1 MRAITETMSSSGI
14 RISPNIRHP
23 LIRLKLRQAPE
34 VVKLNRRSHDHFA
47 VVDPELD
54 DCLSCNSVILEKTC
68 RTDPTDQFQWGAI
81 TRTSIDTDVESDTI
95 GPPHR
100 WLPWLLLAIC
110 LTSLFYQLGTA
121 GLFEPDEGR
130 NAEKAREILLLND
143 WITPHEDF
151 FPVLDKPMFFY
162 WLIAI
167 SYKAFGVNEWTARLP
182 SVLAALG
189 CFALVYSFARIR
201 WGPWEALWSGL
212 ILISGV
218 EFFILS
224 RVVIFDM
231 SLTFCIT
238 LALYSFYQAAHA
250 NATMQRRIY
259 CVVMYGAL
267 AAGTLIKGLVGL
279 LIPGLIIF
287 FYLLIANRWAILG
300 SLNLVPGGLLFLA
313 LVIPWYLLAEARN
326 SGFIRYYLW
335 DEHFGR
341 CATPSFDREQPWY
354 FFLGVLVVGFLPWSA
369 LLPSVIRR
377 YWAHPLDDEKI
388 FLIVWSTVPLILFSV
403 SHSKLPH
410 YILPIFPALSILTAT
425 ALPSMFENRAHIIVR
440 PLAVFWALQSFSILY
455 LVLGLI
461 WPMILPDGIRDAF
474 ISIKWSIGLYAIIC
488 LATLTALGLDKIAK
502 LWRSQST
509 VFAIHA
515 AGVFFFLILV
525 AQIMVAISRDRSAQ
539 EIARAVA
546 TRSYA
551 DTQVVLYDT
560 YLTGMPFYLRA
571 QRPVWIVT
579 HANKKKTVLGN
590 FYVATHRTWP
600 DTRWGKALFDLD
612 EFRHVWEES
621 DTPLLIIVKQKNI
634 SRMEKEIGASPRRL
648 TSIDEYVLMSNSQL
662 SASGAHE

>member
-1 MRAITETMSSSGI
+1 
-14 RISPNIRHP
+14 
-23 LIRLKLRQAPE
+23 
-34 VVKLNRRSHDHFA
+34 V
-47 VVDPELD
+47 
-54 DCLSCNSVILEKTC
+54 SVTTQNL
-68 RTDPTDQFQWGAI
+68 
-81 TRTSIDTDVESDTI
+81 IDTGVESESVE
-95 GPPHR
+95 PPHR
-100 WLPWLLLAIC
+100 WLFWLLFAVC
-110 LTSLFYQLGTA
+110 LTTLFYQLGTA

-143 WITPHEDF
+143 WVTPHEDF

-167 SYKAFGVNEWTARLP
+167 SYKAFGVNEWAARLP

-250 NATMQRRIY
+250 DDPMRRRVY
-259 CVVMYGAL
+259 CVLMYGAL
-267 AAGTLIKGLVGL
+267 AAGTLVKGLVGL
-279 LIPGLIIF
+279 LIPGLVIF
-287 FYLLIANRWAILG
+287 FYVLIANRWSILR
-300 SLNLVPGGLLFLA
+300 SVYPIPGALLFLA
-313 LVIPWYLLAEARN
+313 LVGPWYLLAEARN
-326 SGFIRYYLW
+326 AGFLRYYLW

-341 CATPSFDREQPWY
+341 FATASFDREQSWC
-354 FFLGVLVVGFLPWSA
+354 FFLAVLVVGFLPWST
-369 LLPSVIRR
+369 LLPSVIRS
-377 YWAHPLDDEKI
+377 YWSQSLDDRKI
-388 FLIVWSTVPLILFSV
+388 FLLSWSILPLILFSL
-403 SHSKLPH
+403 SSSKLAH

-425 ALPSMFENRAHIIVR
+425 TLTGMFQKRGYDVKR
-440 PLAVFWALQSFSILY
+440 PLAFVWVLQSLNILY

-461 WPMILPDGIRDAF
+461 WPAILPARIRDSLAPMSWY
-474 ISIKWSIGLYAIIC
+474 IAVYAIIC
-488 LATLTALGLDKIAK
+488 LVILIALVWRKAAK

-509 VFAIHA
+509 VFAVHA
-515 AGVFFFLILV
+515 LGAFFFLILLS
-525 AQIMVAISRDRSAQ
+525 QMMVAISRDRSAQ

-546 TRSYA
+546 ARA
-551 DTQVVLYDT
+551 DAETQVVLYDT
-560 YLTGMPFYLRA
+560 YLTGMPFYLSA

-590 FYVATHRTWP
+590 FYVATHRAWP

-612 EFRHVWEES
+612 EFRQVWEK
-621 DTPLLIIVKQKNI
+621 DVTPLLIIVKQKNI

-648 TSIDEYVLMSNSQL
+648 TSVDEYVLMSNRHL
-662 SASGAHE
+662 TGNPAHD

>member
-1 MRAITETMSSSGI
+1 VSATTQSSINTG
-14 RISPNIRHP
+14 
-23 LIRLKLRQAPE
+23 
-34 VVKLNRRSHDHFA
+34 
-47 VVDPELD
+47 
-54 DCLSCNSVILEKTC
+54 
-68 RTDPTDQFQWGAI
+68 
-81 TRTSIDTDVESDTI
+81 VESDTI
-95 GPPHR
+95 EPPHR
-100 WLPWLLLAIC
+100 WLPWLLLAVC

-143 WITPHEDF
+143 WITPHENF

-167 SYKAFGVNEWTARLP
+167 SYKAFGVNEWAARLA

-212 ILISGV
+212 ILINGA

-250 NATMQRRIY
+250 SETVQRRIY
-259 CVVMYGAL
+259 CLLMYGAL
-267 AAGTLIKGLVGL
+267 AVGTLIKGLVGL

-287 FYLLIANRWAILG
+287 FYLLIANRWSILG
-300 SLNLVPGGLLFLA
+300 SIYLIPGVLLSLA
-313 LVIPWYLLAEARN
+313 LVTPWYLLAESRN

-341 CATPSFDREQPWY
+341 FATASFDREQPWY
-354 FFLGVLVVGFLPWSA
+354 FFLGVLVVGFLPWST
-369 LLPSVIRR
+369 LLPSVMRR
-377 YWAHPLDDEKI
+377 YWSQPLDDRKI
-388 FLIVWSTVPLILFSV
+388 FLIVWSTVPLVLFSV

-425 ALPSMFENRAHIIVR
+425 TLSCMFQNRAHNIKR
-440 PLAVFWALQSFSILY
+440 PLALFWALQSLSVLY
-455 LVLGLI
+455 LVLGSI
-461 WPMILPDGIRDAF
+461 WPVILPDPIRGAF
-474 ISIKWSIGLYAIIC
+474 VSMKWSIGVYAIIC
-488 LATLTALGLDKIAK
+488 LAILIALGSGKIAK

-509 VFAIHA
+509 VFAVHA
-515 AGVFFFLILV
+515 LGAFFFLILL
-525 AQIMVAISRDRSAQ
+525 AQIMISISRDRSAQ

-546 TRSYA
+546 ARTYA

-571 QRPVWIVT
+571 QKPVWIVT

-600 DTRWGKALFDLD
+600 DTRWGKALFNLD
-612 EFRHVWEES
+612 EFRQVWEKN

-634 SRMEKEIGASPRRL
+634 SRMEKEIGDSPRRL
-648 TSIDEYVLMSNSQL
+648 TRIDEYVLMSNRQL
-662 SASGAHE
+662 SANRENE

>member
-1 MRAITETMSSSGI
+1 MSATTQSSINTG
-14 RISPNIRHP
+14 
-23 LIRLKLRQAPE
+23 
-34 VVKLNRRSHDHFA
+34 
-47 VVDPELD
+47 
-54 DCLSCNSVILEKTC
+54 
-68 RTDPTDQFQWGAI
+68 
-81 TRTSIDTDVESDTI
+81 VESDTI
-95 GPPHR
+95 EPPHR
-100 WLPWLLLAIC
+100 WLPWLLLAVC
-110 LTSLFYQLGTA
+110 LTSLLYQLGTA

-143 WITPHEDF
+143 WITPHENF

-167 SYKAFGVNEWTARLP
+167 SYKAFGVNEWAARLA

-212 ILISGV
+212 ILINGA

-250 NATMQRRIY
+250 SETVKRRIY
-259 CVVMYGAL
+259 CLLMYGAL
-267 AAGTLIKGLVGL
+267 AVGTLIKGLVGL

-287 FYLLIANRWAILG
+287 FYLLIANRWSILG
-300 SLNLVPGGLLFLA
+300 SIYLIPGVLLSLA
-313 LVIPWYLLAEARN
+313 LVTPWYLLAESRN

-341 CATPSFDREQPWY
+341 FATASFDREQPWY
-354 FFLGVLVVGFLPWSA
+354 FFLGVLVVGFLPWST
-369 LLPSVIRR
+369 LLPSVMRR
-377 YWAHPLDDEKI
+377 YWSQPLDDRKI
-388 FLIVWSTVPLILFSV
+388 FLIVWSTVPLVLFSV

-425 ALPSMFENRAHIIVR
+425 TLSCMFQNRAHNIKR
-440 PLAVFWALQSFSILY
+440 PLALFWALQSLSVLY
-455 LVLGLI
+455 LVLGSI
-461 WPMILPDGIRDAF
+461 WPVILPDPIRGAF
-474 ISIKWSIGLYAIIC
+474 VSMKWSIGVYAIIC
-488 LATLTALGLDKIAK
+488 LAILIALGSGKIAK

-509 VFAIHA
+509 VFAVHA
-515 AGVFFFLILV
+515 LGAFFFLILL
-525 AQIMVAISRDRSAQ
+525 AQIMISISRDRSAQ

-546 TRSYA
+546 ARTYA

-571 QRPVWIVT
+571 QKPVWIVT

-600 DTRWGKALFDLD
+600 DTRWGKALFNLD
-612 EFRHVWEES
+612 EFRQVWEKN

-634 SRMEKEIGASPRRL
+634 SRMEKEIGDSPRRL
-648 TSIDEYVLMSNSQL
+648 TRIDEYVLMSNRQL
-662 SASGAHE
+662 SANRENE

>member
-1 MRAITETMSSSGI
+1 
-14 RISPNIRHP
+14 
-23 LIRLKLRQAPE
+23 
-34 VVKLNRRSHDHFA
+34 V
-47 VVDPELD
+47 
-54 DCLSCNSVILEKTC
+54 SVTTQNL
-68 RTDPTDQFQWGAI
+68 
-81 TRTSIDTDVESDTI
+81 IDTGVESESVE
-95 GPPHR
+95 PPHR
-100 WLPWLLLAIC
+100 WLFWLLFAVC
-110 LTSLFYQLGTA
+110 LTTLFYQLGTA

-143 WITPHEDF
+143 WVTPHEDF

-167 SYKAFGVNEWTARLP
+167 SYKAFGVNEWAARLP

-189 CFALVYSFARIR
+189 CFALIYSFARIR

-250 NATMQRRIY
+250 DDPMRRRVY
-259 CVVMYGAL
+259 CVLMYGAL
-267 AAGTLIKGLVGL
+267 AAGTLVKGLVGL
-279 LIPGLIIF
+279 LIPGLVIF
-287 FYLLIANRWAILG
+287 FYVLIANRWSILR
-300 SLNLVPGGLLFLA
+300 SVYPIPGALLFLA
-313 LVIPWYLLAEARN
+313 LVGPWYLLAEARN
-326 SGFIRYYLW
+326 AGFLRYYLW

-341 CATPSFDREQPWY
+341 FATASFDREQSWC
-354 FFLGVLVVGFLPWSA
+354 FFLAVLVVGFLPWST
-369 LLPSVIRR
+369 LLPSVIRS
-377 YWAHPLDDEKI
+377 YWSQSLDDRKI
-388 FLIVWSTVPLILFSV
+388 FLLSWSILPLILFSL
-403 SHSKLPH
+403 SSSKLAH

-425 ALPSMFENRAHIIVR
+425 TLTGMFQKRGYDVKR
-440 PLAVFWALQSFSILY
+440 PLAFVWVLQSLNILY

-461 WPMILPDGIRDAF
+461 WPAILPARIRDSLAPMSWY
-474 ISIKWSIGLYAIIC
+474 IAVYAIIC
-488 LATLTALGLDKIAK
+488 LVILIALVWRKAAK

-509 VFAIHA
+509 VFAVHA
-515 AGVFFFLILV
+515 LGAFFFLILLS
-525 AQIMVAISRDRSAQ
+525 QMMVAISRDRSAQ

-546 TRSYA
+546 ARA
-551 DTQVVLYDT
+551 DAETQVVLYDT
-560 YLTGMPFYLRA
+560 YLTGMPFYLSA

-590 FYVATHRTWP
+590 FYVATHRAWP

-612 EFRHVWEES
+612 EFRQVWEK
-621 DTPLLIIVKQKNI
+621 DVTPLLIIVKQKNI

-648 TSIDEYVLMSNSQL
+648 TSVDEYVLMSNRHL
-662 SASGAHE
+662 TGNPAHD

>member
-1 MRAITETMSSSGI
+1 VSATTQSSINTG
-14 RISPNIRHP
+14 
-23 LIRLKLRQAPE
+23 
-34 VVKLNRRSHDHFA
+34 
-47 VVDPELD
+47 
-54 DCLSCNSVILEKTC
+54 
-68 RTDPTDQFQWGAI
+68 
-81 TRTSIDTDVESDTI
+81 VESDTI
-95 GPPHR
+95 EPPHR
-100 WLPWLLLAIC
+100 WLPWLLLAVC

-143 WITPHEDF
+143 WITPHENF

-167 SYKAFGVNEWTARLP
+167 SYKAFGVNEWAARLA

-212 ILISGV
+212 ILINGA

-250 NATMQRRIY
+250 SEKVKRRIY
-259 CVVMYGAL
+259 CLLMYGAL
-267 AAGTLIKGLVGL
+267 AVGTLIKGLVGL

-287 FYLLIANRWAILG
+287 FYLLIANRWSILG
-300 SLNLVPGGLLFLA
+300 SIYLIPGVLLSLA
-313 LVIPWYLLAEARN
+313 LVTPWYLLAESRN

-341 CATPSFDREQPWY
+341 FATASFDREQPWY
-354 FFLGVLVVGFLPWSA
+354 FFLGVLVVGFLPWST
-369 LLPSVIRR
+369 LLPSVMRR
-377 YWAHPLDDEKI
+377 YWSQPLDDRKI
-388 FLIVWSTVPLILFSV
+388 FLIVWSTVPLVLFSV

-425 ALPSMFENRAHIIVR
+425 TLSCMFQNRAHNIKR
-440 PLAVFWALQSFSILY
+440 PLALFWALQSLSVLY

-461 WPMILPDGIRDAF
+461 WPVILPDPIRGAF
-474 ISIKWSIGLYAIIC
+474 VSMKWSIGVYAIIC
-488 LATLTALGLDKIAK
+488 LAILIALGSGKIAK

-509 VFAIHA
+509 VFAVHA
-515 AGVFFFLILV
+515 LGAFFFLILL
-525 AQIMVAISRDRSAQ
+525 AQIMISISRDRSAQ

-546 TRSYA
+546 ARTYA

-571 QRPVWIVT
+571 QKPVWIVT

-600 DTRWGKALFDLD
+600 DTRWGKALFNLD
-612 EFRHVWEES
+612 EFRQVWEKN

-634 SRMEKEIGASPRRL
+634 SRMEKEIGDSPRRL
-648 TSIDEYVLMSNSQL
+648 TRIDEYVLMSNRQL
-662 SASGAHE
+662 SANRENE

>member
-1 MRAITETMSSSGI
+1 MSATTQPSI
-14 RISPNIRHP
+14 NIR
-23 LIRLKLRQAPE
+23 L
-34 VVKLNRRSHDHFA
+34 
-47 VVDPELD
+47 
-54 DCLSCNSVILEKTC
+54 
-68 RTDPTDQFQWGAI
+68 
-81 TRTSIDTDVESDTI
+81 ESDI
-95 GPPHR
+95 IEPPRR
-100 WLPWLLLAIC
+100 WLPWLLLAVG

-143 WITPHEDF
+143 WVTPHEDF

-167 SYKAFGVNEWTARLP
+167 SYKAFGVNEWAARLP

-231 SLTFCIT
+231 SLTFCIS

-250 NATMQRRIY
+250 DAAMQRRIY
-259 CVVMYGAL
+259 CLLMYGAL

-287 FYLLIANRWAILG
+287 FYLLIANRWSNLG
-300 SLNLVPGGLLFLA
+300 SVYLIPGALLFLA
-313 LVIPWYLLAEARN
+313 LVTPWYLLAEARN

-341 CATPSFDREQPWY
+341 FATASFDREEPWY

-377 YWAHPLDDEKI
+377 YWSQSLDDRKI
-388 FLIVWSTVPLILFSV
+388 FLIVWSTVPLVLFSV
-403 SHSKLPH
+403 SRSKLPH

-425 ALPSMFENRAHIIVR
+425 TLSSMFQNRAHNLKR
-440 PLAVFWALQSFSILY
+440 PLAFFWALQSLSIWY

-461 WPMILPDGIRDAF
+461 WPVILPDRIRGAF
-474 ISIKWSIGLYAIIC
+474 ISMKWSIVVYAIIC
-488 LATLTALGLDKIAK
+488 LAVLIALGWGKIAQ

-509 VFAIHA
+509 VFALHA
-515 AGVFFFLILV
+515 AGAFFFSVLL
-525 AQIMVAISRDRSAQ
+525 AQIMVSVSRDRSAQ
-539 EIARAVA
+539 EIAGAVA
-546 TRSYA
+546 ARTYA

-590 FYVATHRTWP
+590 FYVATHRAWP

-612 EFRHVWEES
+612 EFRRVWERN

-634 SRMEKEIGASPRRL
+634 SRMEREIGASPRKL
-648 TSIDEYVLMSNSQL
+648 TSIDEYVLMSNRQL
-662 SASGAHE
+662 SDNQGHE